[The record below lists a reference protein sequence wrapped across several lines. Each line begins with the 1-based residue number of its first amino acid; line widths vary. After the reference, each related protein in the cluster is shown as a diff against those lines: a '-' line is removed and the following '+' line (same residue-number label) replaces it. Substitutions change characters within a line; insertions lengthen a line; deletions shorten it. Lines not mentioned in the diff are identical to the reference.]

1 MVPLSTSKNQI
12 PGLDLVSNN
21 ENVTKGFL
29 NVSRILPQNQN
40 GPIQTPDDK
49 PFNFPKSI
57 TNTTTINPNPANMP
71 LGSMNQPS
79 TSMYQNHSNWPKYNN
94 SLPYY
99 NQKTADVD
107 NTSMSRFGQQ
117 TDNSRL
123 PYGGDTSN
131 TNYNNSQSSPN
142 INYRRPL
149 EGSYNSS
156 SNDTTTIYNK
166 PVDDQSFNRH
176 FNASSNNFHGYN
188 QPNENSS
195 NFNRPTEQSNI
206 LYQQSKPSLNTRSSK
221 PPSLL
226 SLNLVKPISLGKI

>member
-21 ENVTKGFL
+21 ENISKGFL

-57 TNTTTINPNPANMP
+57 TNTTTINPNPVNVP

-79 TSMYQNHSNWPKYNN
+79 TSMYQNPSNWSKYNN

-99 NQKTADVD
+99 SQKPANVD
-107 NTSMSRFGQQ
+107 NTSMSRFSQQ
-117 TDNSRL
+117 TDNSRQ
-123 PYGGDTSN
+123 PYGGDTSK
-131 TNYNNSQSSPN
+131 TTYNSSQSSPN
-142 INYRRPL
+142 MNYRRPL
-149 EGSYNSS
+149 EGSYNSLS
-156 SNDTTTIYNK
+156 ETSTNYNK
-166 PVDDQSFNRH
+166 PDDQSFNRH
-176 FNASSNNFHGYN
+176 FNASSNNFHGYK
-188 QPNENSS
+188 QPNE

-206 LYQQSKPSLNTRSSK
+206 PYQQSKPSLNTRSSK